1 MRRLTLGLILTLAPL
16 LAQEHQATPPATAH
30 GEAAPAAAEHESG
43 GGEHSDLSM
52 WKWAN
57 FAILAGLMGWAISKN
72 AGPFFAGRIAEI
84 QKDINEAKQVRAEAD
99 ARASAIEARL
109 ANLDSALATLRSDA
123 KREMESESVRIQDET
138 KRVVARA
145 GEQAGQEIAAMSKA
159 AENELRREAS
169 RLALELAETKLKAQ
183 MTPAADGALV
193 ARFVAGVNA
202 AASRN

>member
-1 MRRLTLGLILTLAPL
+1 MRRIALGLILTLVPL
-16 LAQEHQATPPATAH
+16 LAQEHQAAPPEAAAH
-30 GEAAPAAAEHESG
+30 GEAAAAHES
-43 GGEHSDLSM
+43 GGEHSDLGM

-57 FAILAGLMGWAISKN
+57 FAILAALMGWAIAKN
-72 AGPFFAGRIAEI
+72 AGPFFAGRLAEI
-84 QKDINEAKQVRAEAD
+84 QKDINEAKQVRAEAE

-109 ANLDSALATLRSDA
+109 ANLDSELATLRTDA
-123 KREMESESVRIQDET
+123 KREMESESVRIQEET

-169 RLALELAETKLKAQ
+169 RLALELAEKKLKAQ
-183 MTPAADGALV
+183 MTPAVDGALV

>member
-1 MRRLTLGLILTLAPL
+1 MRRIALGLILTLVPL
-16 LAQEHQATPPATAH
+16 LAQEHQAAPPEAAAH
-30 GEAAPAAAEHESG
+30 GEAAAAHES
-43 GGEHSDLSM
+43 GGEHSDLGM

-57 FAILAGLMGWAISKN
+57 FAILAALMGWAIAKN
-72 AGPFFAGRIAEI
+72 AGPFFAGRLAEI
-84 QKDINEAKQVRAEAD
+84 QKDINEAKQVRAEAE

-109 ANLDSALATLRSDA
+109 ANLDSELATLRTDA
-123 KREMESESVRIQDET
+123 KREMESESVRIQEET

-169 RLALELAETKLKAQ
+169 HLALELAEKKLKAQ
-183 MTPAADGALV
+183 MTPAVDSLLV